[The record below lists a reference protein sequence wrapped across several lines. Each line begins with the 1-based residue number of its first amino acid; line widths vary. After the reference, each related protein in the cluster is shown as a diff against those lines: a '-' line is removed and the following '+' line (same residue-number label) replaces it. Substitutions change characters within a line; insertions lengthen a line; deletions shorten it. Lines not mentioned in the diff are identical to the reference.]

1 MATLQ
6 SITKLLKDIDAN
18 IALVIQREQQLKEE
32 NLKLKKE
39 NQEFKTMIRS
49 ISIKKYIEE
58 CKESIKV
65 CYDMIDKK
73 LQRILGITSEK
84 QEGQTTIFQKGYLL
98 YELIRTSDITQFIEL
113 LKNKDIIYNTV
124 VVINE
129 PQTQTGG
136 AKSTLLQ
143 VIGLSKIKAIIEYM
157 NIANESNLDISAVD
171 NANALSNREDII
183 DAIAEFFYKQPIMLL
198 QSSQN

>member
-1 MATLQ
+1 
-6 SITKLLKDIDAN
+6 
-18 IALVIQREQQLKEE
+18 
-32 NLKLKKE
+32 
-39 NQEFKTMIRS
+39 
-49 ISIKKYIEE
+49 
-58 CKESIKV
+58 
-65 CYDMIDKK
+65 
-73 LQRILGITSEK
+73 
-84 QEGQTTIFQKGYLL
+84 
-98 YELIRTSDITQFIEL
+98 LIRTSDITQFIEL

-129 PQTQTGG
+129 PQQLTGG